1 MVTNKRK
8 AFVDSNLHSKE
19 FYNPNGKSHKDAIH
33 SIPEMGDEVIY
44 FERESALND
53 FSIGD
58 KPELYFYNHDKISRG
73 RFPKTS
79 FDSVTMETQSLSW
92 RVGEDEVL
100 DRLIQHD
107 TLTGSGR
114 MHCIVL
120 KRVA

>member
-1 MVTNKRK
+1 MNKRM

-19 FYNPNGKSHKDAIH
+19 FFNSNGKSHKDAIH
-33 SIPEMGDEVIY
+33 SIPDMGDEVVY
-44 FERESALND
+44 

-100 DRLIQHD
+100 DRLIEHD
-107 TLTGSGR
+107 TLNGSGR

-120 KRVA
+120 KRVD